1 MLFVLLGMDIG
12 FQACSKRFIV
22 VHMGSK
28 VVLPAVLICIGSEL
42 FYRFL
47 SADVGWKHAIC
58 IGSWLQVKVSRMCY
72 DF

>member
-1 MLFVLLGMDIG
+1 MGFRLALHVSLLYTWVLRLFFMLF
-12 FQACSKRFIV
+12 
-22 VHMGSK
+22 
-28 VVLPAVLICIGSEL
+28 LICIGSEL

-47 SADVGWKHAIC
+47 SADVSWKAAIC